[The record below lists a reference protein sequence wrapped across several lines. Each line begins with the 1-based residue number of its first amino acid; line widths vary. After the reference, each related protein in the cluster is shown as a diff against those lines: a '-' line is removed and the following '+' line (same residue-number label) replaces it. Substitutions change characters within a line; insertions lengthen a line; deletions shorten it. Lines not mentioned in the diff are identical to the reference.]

1 VHDLKVHPMQ
11 RELVAG
17 THGRSVW
24 VNDVSA
30 LQELTDEVAAKGSHL
45 FSLRAAYQFSST
57 NRLGA
62 TQGHQL
68 FIGDN
73 PPYGAAIN
81 YHIGA
86 GGSGSARIVI
96 TNAAGETV
104 RELTAPG
111 GAGLH
116 RVYWDLRGGRGA
128 TPIQPARLNS
138 QMRGDR
144 PGEGSSG
151 GGGGRFG
158 RGGGGPVPAGQY
170 LVTLTANGVTTRQ
183 LLTVEQL
190 GPIAGGFYGAEDDQ
204 R

>member
-1 VHDLKVHPMQ
+1 
-11 RELVAG
+11 
-17 THGRSVW
+17 T
-24 VNDVSA
+24 
-30 LQELTDEVAAKGSHL
+30 
-45 FSLRAAYQFSST
+45 T

-73 PPYGAAIN
+73 PPYGAAID

-86 GGSGSARIVI
+86 GGSGNARIVI

-116 RVYWDLRGGRGA
+116 RVYWDLRGGRAA
-128 TPIQPARLNS
+128 TPVQTSRLNS
-138 QMRGDR
+138 GMRGEG
-144 PGEGSSG
+144 PGEGSGG

-158 RGGGGPVPAGQY
+158 RGGGGPVPAGEY
-170 LVTLTANGVTTRQ
+170 LVALTANGVTTKQ
-183 LLTVEQL
+183 VLKVEEL
-190 GPIAGGFYGAEDDQ
+190 KAIAGK
-204 R
+204 